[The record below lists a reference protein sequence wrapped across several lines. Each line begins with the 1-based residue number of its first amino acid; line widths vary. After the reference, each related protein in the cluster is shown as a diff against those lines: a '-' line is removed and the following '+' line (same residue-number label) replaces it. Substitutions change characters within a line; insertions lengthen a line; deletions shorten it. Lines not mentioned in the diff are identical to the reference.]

1 MNEAE
6 REQLKD
12 RILDE
17 IADTT
22 ERIMG
27 LEKATEAVSP
37 DKALGRLSRLEAMS
51 DKSVNDAA
59 LVEARNRLEQLELS
73 LTKVYQHDFGV
84 CVTCKKPIGLDRIMA
99 LPHAN
104 QCVVCASQGRIR

>member
-1 MNEAE
+1 MNDAE
-6 REQLKD
+6 RERLKE

-17 IADTT
+17 IAETT

-37 DKALGRLSRLEAMS
+37 DKAIGRLSRLEAMS

-59 LVEARNRLEQLELS
+59 LVEAKNRLEQLEVALS
-73 LTKVYQHDFGV
+73 KTHRPDFGI
-84 CVTCKKPIGLDRIMA
+84 CVSCKKAIPIERITA
-99 LPHAN
+99 LPQAN
-104 QCVVCASQGRIR
+104 QCVACASRGGR

>member
-1 MNEAE
+1 MDEAD
-6 REQLKD
+6 RHQLKE

-17 IADTT
+17 IADTE
-22 ERIMG
+22 ERVKS
-27 LEKATEAVSP
+27 LEKATEAVAP

-59 LVEARNRLEQLELS
+59 LVEARERLEQLEVA
-73 LTKVYQHDFGV
+73 LTKVYQRDFGI
-84 CVTCKKPIGLDRIMA
+84 CATCQNPIGLERITA

-104 QCVVCASQGRIR
+104 QCVACAAKGRQR

>member
-1 MNEAE
+1 MDDQDRA
-6 REQLKD
+6 QLKD

-27 LEKATEAVSP
+27 LDKATEAVSP
-37 DKALGRLSRLEAMS
+37 DKGLGRLSRLEAIS

-59 LVEARNRLEQLELS
+59 LVEARSRLEQLELA
-73 LTKVYQHDFGV
+73 LTKTHQRDFGI
-84 CVTCKKPIGLDRIMA
+84 CVSCQKAIPIERIMA

-104 QCVVCASQGRIR
+104 QCVACASRGRR